1 MSSKQT
7 TSPRSPSR
15 VLCCFGTTLSFLIIV
30 PTVCITLAL
39 RQIAGG
45 KLVYP
50 RIPDFSAPN
59 RTILLRADLNSVD
72 LAQSIMVV
80 DWGIH
85 GDTCYVDCSPVNI
98 FFDTNLSPSD
108 DRRDDSPSSNNRP
121 IDPIFIW
128 NITCLSDPLSNAAS
142 FRTKL
147 NIYPAY
153 QYTVQDNLTTMINHG
168 ILSYYPF
175 DSYGSVIFAFA
186 NETLTNQP
194 VFLALAPVSRT
205 SSSNYDITI
214 VNRLNSSGQ
223 QEEYVAQKMIY
234 ADVMLKRSTLVIG
247 YCLVITV
254 TFWMVTLMVCLLMI
268 TTVVFGYR
276 QRNEIVVV
284 PIGTV
289 FAFTQLRSRYSVFI
303 QARTPP
309 GDILDFAGLLPCLV
323 LLSICAVSMVGIYL
337 FTDPHDPSRKTF
349 TWDELVNVLR
359 LFIRRMW
366 NTTKRWAQCARFR
379 IRTKRRKTSTVVE
392 IPLAN
397 LDCEIGLEVM

>member
-15 VLCCFGTTLSFLIIV
+15 VSCCFATTLSFLIIV

-39 RQIAGG
+39 RQITCG

-50 RIPDFSAPN
+50 RTLDFSAPN
-59 RTILLRADLNSVD
+59 RTILLHAELNSVD

-121 IDPIFIW
+121 TDPIFIW
-128 NITCLSDPLSNAAS
+128 NITGLSDPLSNAAG

-147 NIYPAY
+147 NVYPAY

-168 ILSYYPF
+168 TLSYYPF
-175 DSYGSVIFAFA
+175 DSYGSAIFAFA

-194 VFLALAPVSRT
+194 VFLALAPMSRYLT
-205 SSSNYDITI
+205 NYNIAI
-214 VNRLNSSGQ
+214 VNHLNSSGQ

-234 ADVMLKRSTLVIG
+234 AGVILKRSTLVIG

-289 FAFTQLRSRYSVFI
+289 FAFTQLRCSMPGAPEGF
-303 QARTPP
+303 

-323 LLSICAVSMVGIYL
+323 LLSICAVTMVGIYL
-337 FTDPHDPSRKTF
+337 FTDPHDPSRETF

-359 LFIRRMW
+359 LFIRRIW
-366 NTTKRWAQCARFR
+366 NPTKRWAQCAQC
-379 IRTKRRKTSTVVE
+379 RTRTRRQKTSTVVE

-397 LDCEIGLEVM
+397 LDCELGHEVM